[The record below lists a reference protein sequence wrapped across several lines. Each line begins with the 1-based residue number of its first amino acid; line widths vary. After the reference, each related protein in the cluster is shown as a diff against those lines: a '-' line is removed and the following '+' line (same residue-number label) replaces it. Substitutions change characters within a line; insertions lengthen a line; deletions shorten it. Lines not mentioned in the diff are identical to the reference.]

1 MGRTRQGRTLNYGIA
16 YDPLPS
22 QAKFHRSKARFKG
35 FSGPIGSGKSQ
46 ALCHEAIRL
55 AFENPGRMGLIG
67 APTYP
72 MLRDS
77 TQRALLELL
86 EENGVEFDF
95 NKSINEIT
103 LKYAKSKIAFRS
115 VEDFERLRGT
125 NLAWFGIDELSYAPE
140 QAWLRLEGRLRDPKA
155 KRLCGFAVWTPKGF
169 DWVYERFVAN
179 PIPGYETVSA
189 KPYENRYVLDK
200 VPDFYDRLKGSYDE
214 KFFRQEV
221 MGEYLEMTAGR
232 VYCEFDRTKHV
243 KAREIDPDEQL
254 LWALDFNVNPM
265 CSIVAQVIKGTVWV
279 HDEIVLNRASTE
291 DACREFTGRFAPHRG
306 GMSIYGDASGQN
318 MQTGGSTDYAIIAS
332 YLQVRGYWYAKRVP
346 KSNPGVR
353 DRVSVMNAMLQSADG
368 GVRLHVNPRCKELI
382 KDLEQ
387 VVYLPDSAVID
398 KQRDPRRTHL
408 SDALG
413 YLVWQECKPQV
424 MEPEQRRGRLF

>member
-1 MGRTRQGRTLNYGIA
+1 MGRTRQGRTLNFGIA

-22 QAKFHRSKARFKG
+22 QGKFHESNARFKG

-55 AFENPGRMGLIG
+55 AYENPGRMGLIG

-77 TQRALLELL
+77 TQRAVLEVL
-86 EENGVEFDF
+86 EENDLEYEF
-95 NKSINEIT
+95 NKSANEIT
-103 LKYAKSKIAFRS
+103 LKYANSKIAFRS
-115 VEDFERLRGT
+115 LDDFERLRGT
-125 NLAWFGIDELSYAPE
+125 NLAWFGIDELTYAPE

-155 KRLCGFAVWTPKGF
+155 SRLCGFAVWTPKGF
-169 DWVYERFVAN
+169 DWVYERFIGN
-179 PIPGYETVSA
+179 PIAGYDTVAA
-189 KPYENRYVLDK
+189 KAYENRYVLDK

-221 MGEYLEMTAGR
+221 LGEYLDMAAGR
-232 VYCEFDRTKHV
+232 VYYAFDRTKHL
-243 KAREIDPDEQL
+243 KAREAELEEPL

-291 DACREFTGRFAPHRG
+291 NACEEFTRRFERHKG
-306 GMSIYGDASGQN
+306 GLTIYGDASGQH
-318 MQTGGSTDYAIIAS
+318 MQTGGSTDYAIIGG
-332 YLQVRGYWYAKRVP
+332 YLGARGYWYSRRVP
-346 KSNPGVR
+346 KSNPAVR
-353 DRVSVMNAMLQSADG
+353 DRVSVMNAMLESADG
-368 GVRLHVNPRCKELI
+368 GTRLFVNPRCKELI

-413 YLVWQECKPQV
+413 YLVWQECRPQLV
-424 MEPEQRRGRLF
+424 DPVERRGRLF